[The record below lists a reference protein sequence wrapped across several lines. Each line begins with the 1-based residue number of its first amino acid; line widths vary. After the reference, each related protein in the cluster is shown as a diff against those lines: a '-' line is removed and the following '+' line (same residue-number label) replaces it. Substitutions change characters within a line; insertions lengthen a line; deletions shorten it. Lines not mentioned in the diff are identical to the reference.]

1 MRPVCPDALSSSRRC
16 CSHTRRPSSDEH
28 SEILCRR
35 CSSYSPGIFWRGL
48 LLGPKARA
56 IWHVLPHSGG
66 ASPRERSY
74 ASSPRHLLHAPAS
87 STGLRLPCSRPK
99 RRLFPVASTPLVGVP
114 RP

>member
-48 LLGPKARA
+48 TRVPPEEAEDQIPRVSVRTATSVTKGYNNKGRTDLL
-56 IWHVLPHSGG
+56 
-66 ASPRERSY
+66 
-74 ASSPRHLLHAPAS
+74 
-87 STGLRLPCSRPK
+87 
-99 RRLFPVASTPLVGVP
+99 LVGSFVGVSWGRAP
-114 RP
+114 IQALALFYNLLDF